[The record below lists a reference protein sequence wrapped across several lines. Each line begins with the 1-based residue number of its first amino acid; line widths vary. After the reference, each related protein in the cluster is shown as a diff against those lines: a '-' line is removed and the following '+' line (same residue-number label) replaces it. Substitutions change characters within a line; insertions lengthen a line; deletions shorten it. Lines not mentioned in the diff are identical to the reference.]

1 MDLATCQRKLLGLFR
16 NAYSI
21 QADEDAYIREVAQS
35 KELAEGRKNIHLWRV
50 YVLERTC
57 PLTIGLLRRRKLL
70 EETLDAFI
78 MQQNISPFR
87 ETQGPAFLERMG
99 RHDDPLLASV
109 AQFEL
114 ALMKVRQGDAGSY
127 VIPWNVEPHGV
138 LHSLARDVSFP
149 DDIPAGDYEIVVSGG
164 LPGQLR
170 ISERLNCSVDA
181 KGE

>member
-16 NAYSI
+16 NTYPV

-35 KELAEGRKNIHLWRV
+35 KELEEGRRNIHLWRV

-57 PLTIGLLRRRKLL
+57 ALTVNLLRRRKVL

-87 ETQGPAFLERMG
+87 ETQGPAFLERVS
-99 RHDDPLLASV
+99 RHHDPLIASV

-114 ALMKVRQGDAGSY
+114 ALMKVRQGDSGPY
-127 VIPWNVEPHGV
+127 IIPWNVEPHAV
-138 LHSLARDVSFP
+138 LHSLARDFPFP
-149 DDIPAGDYEIVVSGG
+149 DDIPAGDYEIVVSGD
-164 LPGQLR
+164 LPGQFR
-170 ISERLNCSVDA
+170 ISQRVRCGPA
-181 KGE
+181 